1 MFPAIGEIFFR
12 EAVKRMSEAEFISRG
27 ASMEFYW
34 SIAEPPDAKKIEVP
48 APGLFSV
55 HLTRAFGELPC
66 TLSEKDINKLEGMA
80 ATWTDVSVS
89 PYVLLIQN
97 IKRYKKIR
105 VFMKYPES
113 DKPAE

>member
-1 MFPAIGEIFFR
+1 
-12 EAVKRMSEAEFISRG
+12 MSEAEF
-27 ASMEFYW
+27 YW
-34 SIAEPPDAKKIEVP
+34 TLAEPPEAKKIDVP

-66 TLSEKDINKLEGMA
+66 TLTEKDIKTLEGMA
-80 ATWTDVSVS
+80 ATWTDVCVS

-105 VFMKYPES
+105 VYMKYPEVDPVMEAVAGMIWAGKS
-113 DKPAE
+113 DKTDE

>member
-1 MFPAIGEIFFR
+1 MG
-12 EAVKRMSEAEFISRG
+12 MSEAKF
-27 ASMEFYW
+27 FW
-34 SIAEPPDAKKIEVP
+34 TVAEPPEAKEIDVP

-55 HLTRAFGELPC
+55 HLTRAFGELPA
-66 TLSEKDINKLEGMA
+66 TLTEKDIKVLEGMA

-105 VFMKYPES
+105 VFIRYDTGEKDE
-113 DKPAE
+113 KETV